1 MQYLLLQIVS
11 NKWEQKHKVPDSYY
25 ANSDDYITAT

>member
-11 NKWEQKHKVPDSYY
+11 NKWEQKHKVPDTYY
-25 ANSDDYITAT
+25 ANSDYITAT